1 MKKINP
7 NGVAA
12 LAKDVEYLAQ
22 FVDSLGVP
30 ILRENLDELQQ
41 TVQLMQADNTDD
53 FYDIST
59 RNKKYGRV
67 DAMQGPILL
76 EKYGTRPIQS
86 PNSLTSVVLGLH
98 DRSNPPQRLISLQ
111 RCPRDLGG

>member
-1 MKKINP
+1 VQPLSPDVKKINP

-12 LAKDVEYLAQ
+12 LAKDFEHLAQ

-41 TVQLMQADNTDD
+41 TVQLMQAENTDE

-67 DAMQGPILL
+67 DAMQGPLLL
-76 EKYGTRPIQS
+76 EKYGPQNLHCLSGPIT
-86 PNSLTSVVLGLH
+86 NSLL
-98 DRSNPPQRLISLQ
+98 R
-111 RCPRDLGG
+111 

>member
-1 MKKINP
+1 MVLALPLSPDVKKINS

-12 LAKDVEYLAQ
+12 LAQDVDYLTK

-41 TVQLMQADNTDD
+41 TVQLLQADNADE

-67 DAMQGPILL
+67 DAMNGPVLL
-76 EKYGTRPIQS
+76 EKLVSAAQS
-86 PNSLTSVVLGLH
+86 PQKQDKFGALSTRLGMK
-98 DRSNPPQRLISLQ
+98 
-111 RCPRDLGG
+111 

>member
-12 LAKDVEYLAQ
+12 LAKDVEYLAE

-41 TVQLMQADNTDD
+41 TVHLMQAENTDE

-67 DAMQGPILL
+67 DAINGPVLL
-76 EKYGTRPIQS
+76 EKYASRSLTGTRTYANKRLDLPAPSRALRRPI
-86 PNSLTSVVLGLH
+86 NS
-98 DRSNPPQRLISLQ
+98 RLF
-111 RCPRDLGG
+111 PRDLV

>member
-1 MKKINP
+1 MYYDLLTPLKAQPLSSDVKKINP
-7 NGVAA
+7 NGVMA
-12 LAKDVEYLAQ
+12 LAKDVQYLTE

-41 TVQLMQADNTDD
+41 TVQLMQADNTDE

-67 DAMQGPILL
+67 DALNGPVLL
-76 EKYGTRPIQS
+76 EKYYILVRNLIQRKS
-86 PNSLTSVVLGLH
+86 
-98 DRSNPPQRLISLQ
+98 
-111 RCPRDLGG
+111 

>member
-7 NGVAA
+7 NGVVA
-12 LAKDVEYLAQ
+12 LAKDVEYLAE

-41 TVQLMQADNTDD
+41 TVQLMQADNTDE

-67 DAMQGPILL
+67 DAINGPVLL
-76 EKYGTRPIQS
+76 EKYIPLPNFGSTRS
-86 PNSLTSVVLGLH
+86 
-98 DRSNPPQRLISLQ
+98 
-111 RCPRDLGG
+111 

>member
-1 MKKINP
+1 MLFQAQPLSPEVKRINS

-12 LAKDVEYLAQ
+12 LAKDVEYLSR

-41 TVQLMQADNTDD
+41 TVQLMQADNADE

-67 DAMQGPILL
+67 DAINGPILL
-76 EKYGTRPIQS
+76 EKYAYP
-86 PNSLTSVVLGLH
+86 
-98 DRSNPPQRLISLQ
+98 
-111 RCPRDLGG
+111 